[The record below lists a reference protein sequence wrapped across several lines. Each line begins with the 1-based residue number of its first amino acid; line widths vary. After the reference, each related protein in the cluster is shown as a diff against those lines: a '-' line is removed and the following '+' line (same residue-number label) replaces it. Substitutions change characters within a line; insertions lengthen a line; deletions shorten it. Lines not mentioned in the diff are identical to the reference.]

1 MPRKDVRWTAIR
13 VCWVTPELL
22 QSGATS
28 RSIHPQPST
37 SHPTCAPAALFEPA
51 KVNVIPTTVTSRTYR
66 ELAINHLSLVTL
78 NGTRECVLKSADNVS
93 LSSGKGWVMG
103 GRCVKAEGSLRREL
117 VLVDDRLGKLGS
129 RFGSCRGNLKN
140 SFSRQQMMQM
150 VHELRLIHQLS
161 SSWLRQHTVV
171 VMSANDRRLLCLS
184 RVKIR
189 RRSDLE

>member
-1 MPRKDVRWTAIR
+1 
-13 VCWVTPELL
+13 
-22 QSGATS
+22 
-28 RSIHPQPST
+28 
-37 SHPTCAPAALFEPA
+37 
-51 KVNVIPTTVTSRTYR
+51 
-66 ELAINHLSLVTL
+66 
-78 NGTRECVLKSADNVS
+78 
-93 LSSGKGWVMG
+93 MG

-184 RVKIR
+184 RLKIR